1 MEKAVLLN
9 SLNLAGSAFNT
20 SSPLNKTEPAVG
32 SINLVKHLTNVDLPE
47 PDNPITT
54 KTSPG
59 ATSKE
64 TFFTAAVLP
73 VFSLNSERERSASD
87 ELTIFSGL
95 SPKTFHKF
103 LTEMAEELLC
113 EFIYI
118 HPFSSNQLDAAGLR
132 FCQTCLASWY
142 SANPIGPNS
151 RPKPDCLNPPHSA

>member
-1 MEKAVLLN
+1 M
-9 SLNLAGSAFNT
+9 
-20 SSPLNKTEPAVG
+20 NKTEPAVG

-64 TFFTAAVLP
+64 TSFTAAVLP
-73 VFSLNSERERSASD
+73 VFALNSERERLASA

-95 SPKTFHKF
+95 SPNTFHKF
-103 LTEMAEELLC
+103 RTEIADELLC
-113 EFIYI
+113 EFICYSL
-118 HPFSSNQLDAAGLR
+118 PSNQLDGAGFR
-132 FCQTCLASWY
+132 FCQTCFASWY
-142 SANPIGPNS
+142 SANPVGPNS